1 MAERDNDNLD
11 IGQGEVQP
19 PIPPRQNRVNQGAPL
34 QFLRAPPLLRMD
46 NDLELY
52 IRRFQS
58 YVDSIGARDNEIPHI
73 LINCLSDE
81 CLLAVERHIR
91 PEITFEELL
100 IVLRRELGIGG
111 GNREESK
118 SLLRKTL
125 RQRNESVRAFYI
137 KLYSIA
143 KKAYPGDELV
153 LVRDNALRD
162 SFINNI
168 QDANISARL
177 RETPELQNE
186 QLLERADLLINCK
199 NASLSRTQAV
209 NAVDTAVTPDI
220 NDTTNKLNTIIDL
233 LSVNAISQVAPR
245 EVQPVN
251 THTDTPAYNNGLNLP
266 YNYQGSRVSIGL
278 PNTNYPEQ
286 QSNNYNNMAYYGQNA
301 RYNNYYR
308 GGRGQGSYYDS
319 RYRNP
324 SSYNDSRYRNPSY
337 YQQNTYSRPG
347 SYNRQNTQTNYRQGP
362 SFSQNDFRGHGRPQY
377 RPRSFTQFQQ
387 RPNRFSY
394 PQNQRQYHKNF

>member
-1 MAERDNDNLD
+1 MAENDNV
-11 IGQGEVQP
+11 GQGEVP
-19 PIPPRQNRVNQGAPL
+19 PPFIPPRQNRVAGPL
-34 QFLRAPPLLRMD
+34 QFLRAPPLLRME

-100 IVLRRELGIGG
+100 TVLRRELGTGG

-125 RQRNESVRAFYI
+125 RLRNESVRSFYI
-137 KLYSIA
+137 KLYNIA
-143 KKAYPGDELV
+143 KKAYPGDELA

-199 NASLSRTQAV
+199 NASQSRTQAV
-209 NAVDTAVTPDI
+209 NAVDTAITPDI
-220 NDTTNKLNTIIDL
+220 NSDTNNKLNTIIDL
-233 LSVNAISQVAPR
+233 LSANAINQVVPQN
-245 EVQPVN
+245 VQPVN
-251 THTDTPAYNNGLNLP
+251 SQANTPVYNSGLNLP

-278 PNTNYPEQ
+278 PNTGYHGQ
-286 QSNNYNNMAYYGQNA
+286 QSNNFDNMAFCSQDA
-301 RYNNYYR
+301 RYN
-308 GGRGQGSYYDS
+308 DH
-319 RYRNP
+319 
-324 SSYNDSRYRNPSY
+324 YNDQVDNDF
-337 YQQNTYSRPG
+337 
-347 SYNRQNTQTNYRQGP
+347 NYR
-362 SFSQNDFRGHGRPQY
+362 F
-377 RPRSFTQFQQ
+377 
-387 RPNRFSY
+387 
-394 PQNQRQYHKNF
+394 

>member
-1 MAERDNDNLD
+1 MAENDNID
-11 IGQGEVQP
+11 IHGQGDVQP
-19 PIPPRQNRVNQGAPL
+19 PIIPPRQNRVGAPL
-34 QFLRAPPLLRMD
+34 QFLRAPPLLRME

-58 YVDSIGARDNEIPHI
+58 YVDSIGARENEIPHI

-91 PEITFEELL
+91 PEITFDELL
-100 IVLRRELGIGG
+100 TVLRRELGIGG

-143 KKAYPGDELV
+143 KKAYPGDELA

-177 RETPELQNE
+177 RETPELPNE

-209 NAVDTAVTPDI
+209 NAVDTAITPDI
-220 NDTTNKLNTIIDL
+220 NSDTNNKLNTLIDL
-233 LSVNAISQVAPR
+233 LSANAISQVVPQD
-245 EVQPVN
+245 VQPVN
-251 THTDTPAYNNGLNLP
+251 PQTNTLAYNSGQNLP

-278 PNTNYPEQ
+278 PNSGYHGQ
-286 QSNNYNNMAYYGQNA
+286 QSNNFGNMAYNGQNA

-308 GGRGQGSYYDS
+308 GGRGYGQ
-319 RYRNP
+319 N
-324 SSYNDSRYRNPSY
+324 SYNDSRYRNPSY
-337 YQQNTYSRPG
+337 YQQSSSQYNSRPG
-347 SYNRQNTQTNYRQGP
+347 SYRQNSNQTNYRQGP
-362 SFSQNDFRGHGRPQY
+362 SFSQNDFRGRGRPQY
-377 RPRSFTQFQQ
+377 RPRSFAQFQQ

-394 PQNQRQYHKNF
+394 PQNQGQYNKHF

>member
-1 MAERDNDNLD
+1 MAERDNDNLNV
-11 IGQGEVQP
+11 GQGDVQP
-19 PIPPRQNRVNQGAPL
+19 PLPPRQNRVNQGAPL
-34 QFLRAPPLLRMD
+34 QFLRAPPLLKMD

-58 YVDSIGARDNEIPHI
+58 YVDSIGARENEIPHI

-91 PEITFEELL
+91 PEITFDELL
-100 IVLRRELGIGG
+100 TVLRRELGIGG
-111 GNREESK
+111 QNREESK

-143 KKAYPGDELV
+143 KKAYPGDELA
-153 LVRDNALRD
+153 LVRDNVLRD

-199 NASLSRTQAV
+199 NASLFRTQAV
-209 NAVDTAVTPDI
+209 NAVDTAITPDI
-220 NDTTNKLNTIIDL
+220 NSDTNNKLNTIIDL
-233 LSVNAISQVAPR
+233 LSANAISQVVPR
-245 EVQPVN
+245 DVQPVN
-251 THTDTPAYNNGLNLP
+251 PQANTPAYNSGLNLP

-278 PNTNYPEQ
+278 PNSGYHGL
-286 QSNNYNNMAYYGQNA
+286 QSNNFDNMAFSGQDA
-301 RYNNYYR
+301 RYNNYY
-308 GGRGQGSYYDS
+308 
-319 RYRNP
+319 
-324 SSYNDSRYRNPSY
+324 NDHEDNDF
-337 YQQNTYSRPG
+337 
-347 SYNRQNTQTNYRQGP
+347 NYR
-362 SFSQNDFRGHGRPQY
+362 Y
-377 RPRSFTQFQQ
+377 
-387 RPNRFSY
+387 
-394 PQNQRQYHKNF
+394 

>member
-1 MAERDNDNLD
+1 MAERDNDILD

-125 RQRNESVRAFYI
+125 RQRNESVKAFYI
-137 KLYSIA
+137 KLYNIA

-251 THTDTPAYNNGLNLP
+251 PNTDTPAYNNGLNLP
-266 YNYQGSRVSIGL
+266 YNYQGSLVSIGL
-278 PNTNYPEQ
+278 PNINYYGQ
-286 QSNNYNNMAYYGQNA
+286 QSNNFDNMAFSSQDA
-301 RYNNYYR
+301 RYN
-308 GGRGQGSYYDS
+308 DH
-319 RYRNP
+319 
-324 SSYNDSRYRNPSY
+324 YNDHEDNDF
-337 YQQNTYSRPG
+337 
-347 SYNRQNTQTNYRQGP
+347 NYR
-362 SFSQNDFRGHGRPQY
+362 Y
-377 RPRSFTQFQQ
+377 
-387 RPNRFSY
+387 
-394 PQNQRQYHKNF
+394 